1 MTSRRGDGRHRRRPP
16 ERSAVGPNPAGPPW
30 GDRFLLPGNR
40 TRLGGPMYLGIVMCG
55 LGLAAAQILILPRL
69 LGSAEFGVAIIGFSL
84 TQAGLS
90 VGDLALSFTSQSTT
104 LLGARR
110 AEYREAALLVAT
122 ILVGGA
128 ALVTILVGQ
137 FNDQSSMLMAA
148 ALGLLSAL
156 VLEGSLLRARSY
168 EQAGDEKRAAAENLC
183 WQNAPKFG
191 LLVGAAIGRSPVACL
206 AGGLVCSL
214 AVGRPLFPRFSV
226 RVLSVLGDWRR
237 WGPALASVV
246 AVFVVTWSDTYVIAA
261 HLGLAAAAGYETTYR
276 AMSSVTYLFQPWS
289 SVMLSR
295 LNAGVANSVGPILA
309 LSLALTAAGLAV
321 LTVLIRV
328 EARRLFPGLPVAYG
342 ALGPLALL
350 FLFANI
356 SYLLGNVLVSRGKF
370 GVTVLANCI
379 ALVVAVVGHTLFTS
393 KGGSTTAAVVSA
405 CSGGAAA
412 LVCCVAVA
420 LGRRSPAPSPSE
432 R

>member
-1 MTSRRGDGRHRRRPP
+1 MT
-16 ERSAVGPNPAGPPW
+16 PPW
-30 GDRFLLPGNR
+30 GSRFLLPRHR
-40 TRLGGPMYLGIVMCG
+40 TRLGGPLYTVVVLCG
-55 LGLAAAQILILPRL
+55 LGLAAGQILLLPRL

-104 LLGARR
+104 LPGARR

-122 ILVGGA
+122 ILVGAA
-128 ALVTILVGQ
+128 ALITLIVGQ
-137 FNDQSSMLMAA
+137 FHGRSSILMAA

-206 AGGLVCSL
+206 AGGLLCSL
-214 AVGRPLFPRFSV
+214 AVGRPLLPRPSV
-226 RVLSVLGDWRR
+226 RVRSVLRDWRR
-237 WGPALASVV
+237 WGPALLSVV
-246 AVFVVTWSDTYVIAA
+246 AVFAVTWGDTYVVAA

-276 AMSSVTYLFQPWS
+276 AMSSVTYLFQPWN

-309 LSLALTAAGLAV
+309 LSLAITAAGLAV
-321 LTVLIRV
+321 LTILIRV
-328 EARRLFPGLPVAYG
+328 EARRLFPGLPVVFG
-342 ALGPLALL
+342 ALGPLTLL
-350 FLFANI
+350 FLFANV
-356 SYLLGNVLVSRGKF
+356 SYLLGNVLVSRGQF
-370 GVTVLANCI
+370 GVTVLANCV

-393 KGGSTTAAVVSA
+393 KGAATTAAVVSA
-405 CSGGAAA
+405 SSGGAAA
-412 LVCCVAVA
+412 LVCCVAVV
-420 LGRRSPAPSPSE
+420 LGRRAPAPSRSGG
-432 R
+432 